1 MAIRVIV
8 KDPDPVLREKAKPVT
23 KFNKNLHKLLDDMAE
38 TMYDANGV
46 GLAAPQ
52 IGILKR
58 VIVIDTGDE
67 NGLIEMVNPEIIA
80 REGEQFGPEGCLSI
94 PGINGD
100 VRRALHVKVRG
111 QDRNGNEIMMEASE
125 FLARAFQHEVDHLN
139 GVLFTDL
146 AERIYELPPVTE
158 VEEEERQQ

>member
-1 MAIRVIV
+1 MAIRIIV
-8 KDPDPVLREKAKPVT
+8 KDPDPVLRERAKEVT
-23 KFNKNLHKLLDDMAE
+23 KFNANLQKLLGDMAD
-38 TMYDANGV
+38 TMYDAEGV

-58 VIVIDTGDE
+58 VIVVDVGDE
-67 NGLIEMVNPEIIA
+67 HGLIEMVNPEII
-80 REGEQFGPEGCLSI
+80 EQDGEQLGPEGCLSI

-100 VRRALHVKVRG
+100 VKRAQRIKVKG
-111 QDRNGNEIMMEASE
+111 QDRNGAEFIVEATD

-146 AERIYELPPVTE
+146 AENVYDITTKPRANGE
-158 VEEEERQQ
+158 